1 MLIRYIRDKGQI
13 VATIVAVGPGQVGIS
28 FVHKNDNKFRRTK
41 VDVVNHRNVYQYDG
55 FRKHVGIE
63 QAVERANGISPL
75 VSVPKKKI
83 DPRND
88 GVKYPLDQVVA
99 IEFDKMLNRSFC
111 YYATA

>member
-13 VATIVAVGPGQVGIS
+13 VATIVAVGAGKVGVS
-28 FVHKNDNKFRRTK
+28 FVHKNDNKFRRVK
-41 VDVVNHRNVYQYDG
+41 VAVLDRHNVYQYDG
-55 FRKHVGIE
+55 FRKHVGVE
-63 QAVERANGISPL
+63 QAVERAYGIAES